1 MNQSAKIQPQ
11 HLTRAAVVYVR
22 QSTPKQVQLNQE
34 STRRQYQLVERAHA
48 LGWPQSL
55 IQVIDDD
62 LGLSGASSDQR
73 LGFQRLV
80 AAISLGQIGMVLVTE
95 VSRLSRL
102 NSDWHR
108 VIELC
113 AVFQTLIA
121 DEDGI
126 YDLRDPND
134 RLLLGLK
141 GTLFSAE
148 LHILRARM
156 HGNLLNKARRGE
168 LALQLPVGYRRQKDG
183 TVIREPDEQVRHTLT
198 LIFTQ
203 FTVLKSAR
211 AVQRYFAEHH
221 LLMPRLIR
229 YRLDEGQLHWVTPT
243 YQMIQQVL
251 TNPVYAGVFVYGRR
265 KTTLIP
271 GDPPRT
277 HLHRL
282 PADEWEIVIPDIYP
296 AYLSYDQY
304 RANRQTLHDNLYN
317 FEKKG
322 SGAPRDGRGLLQGIL
337 ICGRCGRHLT
347 PSYSNDYQAYVC
359 RREQI
364 TYDRPPCQV
373 FPARYLDEALSA
385 AFLQAVQPAQLELTL
400 AALEHL
406 EQEQA
411 ILVQQWTHR
420 LERARYQAQLAQR
433 QYDAVDPDHRL
444 VAAELEK
451 RWNEALLAVRQLEQ
465 DYAVVQCTELS
476 PLTDTERQMVRQLA
490 TDLPALWQAPTTSM
504 ADRKRLLRV
513 LIQEVTV
520 TTHPETR
527 SATAV
532 ILWSGGATTTQ
543 EVTCPPLG
551 WHCVTDPAIVQRIR
565 DLAQSEP
572 DHRIAER
579 LNAEGLQT
587 RTGKAW
593 TYQRVQSM
601 RKQYQIPTTAPV
613 DPTTTSTRSDGLVS
627 ANRAAQL
634 LKISPT
640 LVNLWA
646 KQGVLMYDQRTAGSY
661 LWVQVTD
668 QDCARLDGSQNQSHL
683 PTVQDY
689 MRAHHLTRDQVWQL
703 VQAGQLVA
711 YRQHHGQAWEWRLAQ
726 GDHPQPS
733 VPTSTVVTDQKGTS
747 DYE

>member
-1 MNQSAKIQPQ
+1 MSQSAKIQPQ
-11 HLTRAAVVYVR
+11 HLARAAVVYVR

-34 STRRQYQLVERAHA
+34 STRRQYQLVERAQA
-48 LGWPQSL
+48 LGWPHPL

-62 LGLSGASSDQR
+62 LGLSGTSSDQR

-156 HGNLLNKARRGE
+156 QGNLLNKARRGE
-168 LALQLPVGYRRQKDG
+168 LALRLPVGYRRQKDG
-183 TVIREPDEQVRHTLT
+183 TVILEPEEQVRQTLA

-203 FTVLKSAR
+203 FTALKSAR
-211 AVQRYFAEHH
+211 AVQRYFSEYH
-221 LLMPRLIR
+221 LLMPRVIQ
-229 YRLDEGQLHWVTPT
+229 YGLDEGQIHWVTPT

-251 TNPVYAGVFVYGRR
+251 TSPVYAGVFVYGRR
-265 KTTLIP
+265 KTSTLP
-271 GDPPRT
+271 GDPPQMQI
-277 HLHRL
+277 HRL
-282 PADEWEIVIPDIYP
+282 PAEEWEIVIPNIYP

-304 RANRQTLHDNLYN
+304 LANRRILHDNLYN

-322 SGAPRDGRGLLQGIL
+322 RGAPRDGRGLLQGIL

-347 PSYSNDYQAYVC
+347 PSYSTDYRAYVC

-364 TYDRPPCQV
+364 TYAQPQCQA
-373 FPARYLDEALSA
+373 FPAYYLDETLSEI
-385 AFLQAVQPAQLELTL
+385 FLQAVQPAQLEVTL
-400 AALEHL
+400 AAMDQLEHERQTVL
-406 EQEQA
+406 
-411 ILVQQWTHR
+411 QQWSLR

-451 RWNEALLAVRQLEQ
+451 RWNEALLALRQLEQ
-465 DYAVVQCTELS
+465 EYALVQRMELS
-476 PLTDTERQMVRQLA
+476 PLTETERQAVRQLA

-504 ADRKRLLRV
+504 ADRKRLLRL
-513 LIQEVTV
+513 LIQEVTL

-532 ILWSGGATTTQ
+532 ILWSGGVTTAH

-551 WHCVTDPAIVQRIR
+551 WHCVTDPTLIQRIR
-565 DLAQSEP
+565 DLAQREP
-572 DHRIAER
+572 DHRIAEQ
-579 LNAEGLQT
+579 LNAEGLRT
-587 RTGKAW
+587 RTGKEW

-601 RKQYQIPTTAPV
+601 RKQYHIPIASPV
-613 DPTTTSTRSDGLVS
+613 DPTTAATRGDGLVS
-627 ANRAAQL
+627 VNTAAQL
-634 LKISPT
+634 LKISPA

-646 KQGVLMYDQRTAGSY
+646 RQGVLIYDQRTTGSY
-661 LWVQVTD
+661 LWVRVTD
-668 QDCARLDGSQNQSHL
+668 QDRARLDGSQDHGHL
-683 PTVQDY
+683 PTIQDY
-689 MRAHHLTRDQVWQL
+689 MGTHHLTRDQVWQL

-711 YRQHHGQAWEWRLAQ
+711 YRQRRGRSWEWRLAPREQ
-726 GDHPQPS
+726 LQFS
-733 VPTSTVVTDQKGTS
+733 MSTLSIVADQKGTS